1 MLQPNSLADD
11 ALTSPAVTDD
21 DEIGDDPL
29 PTTDSKIVLA
39 PPTTQWMRPF
49 LFGQAIAFI
58 AASMN
63 ASSYVLVSKHSVQT
77 RLFQLFFVYLLLFL
91 HLFCR
96 AKPQYSKSEDCS
108 EDDDDEAEVHQE
120 TLSRN
125 IIRESSNEE
134 EEDAAEPVILRD
146 ETPYPFPLV
155 PQLRL
160 RIPWHYYLGISLLDV
175 TPNLLAL
182 ASFQYTSLT
191 STTLLGSL
199 AVPSTMFFSRLLLGR
214 VFVCHHYFG
223 VLLCVLGGCL
233 TVYMDTVQ
241 DSDGVDATAATAE
254 ESSSDHRH
262 HHSYMGDLFA
272 ILSALMYGLGDCVAE
287 YAVKH
292 MDRYEYLG
300 MLGLFGLLITG
311 LLFPWLEFHA
321 LQELFRPT
329 STIEQVEVASLLV
342 CFVLSVG
349 LYYVAEARF
358 LVTSDATL
366 LNLSMQS
373 VNLWA
378 YLFTRAT
385 ERPPATFFLAVTL
398 VVVGV
403 FLYEVG
409 YSCRRTQPE
418 GSGAI
423 PRRRTDS
430 EVEIATDHRGRPIN
444 YQSLSPEDVLS

>member
-1 MLQPNSLADD
+1 MLHPDSRIED
-11 ALTSPAVTDD
+11 ALSSPAVTS
-21 DEIGDDPL
+21 DEVDDPL
-29 PTTDSKIVLA
+29 PRTDSKAMVA
-39 PPTTQWMRPF
+39 PPLIHWLGPF

-77 RLFQLFFVYLLLFL
+77 RLFQLFFVYLLLSM

-96 AKPQYSKSEDCS
+96 PKPQYAKPEDCNDDIDCDAVVHPVPLSNDIVS
-108 EDDDDEAEVHQE
+108 E
-120 TLSRN
+120 
-125 IIRESSNEE
+125 ESID
-134 EEDAAEPVILRD
+134 DAAIPRD
-146 ETPYPFPLV
+146 DTPYPFPLL
-155 PQLRL
+155 PRWRL
-160 RIPWHYYLGISLLDV
+160 RIPWYYYLGISILDV

-182 ASFQYTSLT
+182 CSFQYTSLT

-199 AVPSTMFFSRLLLGR
+199 AVPSAMFFSRLGLGR
-214 VFVCHHYFG
+214 VFVRHHYVG
-223 VLLCVLGGCL
+223 VLLCVLGGGW
-233 TVYMDTVQ
+233 TVYMDTAQ
-241 DSDGVDATAATAE
+241 DGVDTTSATTAE
-254 ESSSDHRH
+254 SDRR

-292 MDRYEYLG
+292 MDRNEYLG
-300 MLGLFGLLITG
+300 MLGLFGLVITG
-311 LLFPWLEFHA
+311 LLFPWLEFRA
-321 LQELFRPT
+321 LQDLFRPT
-329 STIEQVEVASLLV
+329 SAIEQVEVASLFL

-358 LVTSDATL
+358 LVSSDATL

-385 ERPPATFFLAVTL
+385 ERPPGTFFVAVTL
-398 VVVGV
+398 VVAGV

-409 YSCRRTQPE
+409 CSFCRRVPADSDITTAPR
-418 GSGAI
+418 
-423 PRRRTDS
+423 PRRDS
-430 EVEIATDHRGRPIN
+430 EVEIATDHRGRPSN
-444 YQSLSPEDVLS
+444 YQSLAPEDVLS